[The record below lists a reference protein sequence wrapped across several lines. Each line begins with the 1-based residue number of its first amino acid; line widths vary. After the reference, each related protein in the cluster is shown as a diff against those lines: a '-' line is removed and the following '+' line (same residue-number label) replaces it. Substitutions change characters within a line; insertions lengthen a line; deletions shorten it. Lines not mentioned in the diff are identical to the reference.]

1 MRYFGQLRSLSMS
14 YEGEDLK
21 LRQITNHLR
30 KSEITS
36 ILIMLEST
44 DGLRKYRSLTLS
56 LSIDQENKWS
66 WQILLAEFIQ
76 LKRMIEAR
84 KDKQIEGK
92 RNKHVKQFD
101 GKKIWVYDSEREKF
115 IIDCHVRLSHRS
127 RTTVYYELRR
137 RYYWPVFCLELMLG
151 LLEFVY
157 FVFLILGSIF
167 ILL

>member
-1 MRYFGQLRSLSMS
+1 MS

-76 LKRMIEAR
+76 LK
-84 KDKQIEGK
+84 
-92 RNKHVKQFD
+92 
-101 GKKIWVYDSEREKF
+101 
-115 IIDCHVRLSHRS
+115 
-127 RTTVYYELRR
+127 
-137 RYYWPVFCLELMLG
+137 
-151 LLEFVY
+151 
-157 FVFLILGSIF
+157 
-167 ILL
+167 